1 MTDAV
6 RKESDGVA
14 AMESQLQLVRS
25 LMGGTAAMRNAG
37 TKFLPK
43 WPNEEDLAYRTR
55 LSVSTLYPAFS
66 HTAKIL
72 AGKPFAK
79 PLHIENDVPS
89 QIIEFCENI
98 DLEGRNLH
106 TFAADLMEDVIA
118 DGVTGVLVD
127 FPTSVGA
134 RTRAEELSAGL
145 RPYWKRYPSG
155 TILGWKTQNIAG
167 VTTLSQI
174 RLLEIEKEDDGEFG
188 ETLVEQ
194 VRVLTPGFWRTY
206 RKHTTIGGKEEWQQ
220 YDAGN
225 TTLPSIPFTFLY
237 GERKGFGVGKP
248 PLLELAHQNVE
259 HWQSKSDQQNIL
271 HVARVPILVL
281 IGAETETALTVGA
294 SSAVKLPLGADLK
307 FVEHS
312 GAAIEAGRNDLKDIE
327 ERMLQSGAE
336 LLVRKPG
343 GPVTATQIETE
354 GEGNKSA
361 LQRIAES
368 FEDGIDQCLQF
379 TADWLNLPEGG
390 HATLHKDFGANNLS
404 DASASLLLDLQAA
417 GIISKKRVII
427 ETQRRNILS
436 ENFDPEEELDEAGE
450 DGPPNGAID
459 DGDPEGEV

>member
-6 RKESDGVA
+6 RKESDVVA

-37 TKFLPK
+37 AKFLPK
-43 WPNEEDLAYRTR
+43 WPNEEELAYRTR
-55 LSVSTLYPAFS
+55 VSVSTLYPAFS
-66 HTAKIL
+66 HTVKIL

-79 PLHIENDVPS
+79 HISIGEDVPP
-89 QIIEFCENI
+89 QISEFCENI

-106 TFAADLMEDVIA
+106 AFAADLMEDVIA
-118 DGVTGVLVD
+118 DGVAGVLVE
-127 FPTSVGA
+127 FPPSVGV
-134 RTRAEELSAGL
+134 RTRAEELAAGL

-155 TILGWKTQNIAG
+155 TVLGWKTETVAG
-167 VTTLSQI
+167 VTVLSQV
-174 RLLEIEKEDDGEFG
+174 RLLEIEREDDGEFG
-188 ETLVEQ
+188 EELIEQ
-194 VRVLTPGFWRTY
+194 VRVLTPGLWRTY
-206 RKHTTIGGKEEWQQ
+206 RKRTTAGGKEEWYQ
-220 YDAGN
+220 YKFGN
-225 TTLPSIPFTFLY
+225 TTMRSIPFVFLY
-237 GERKGFGVGKP
+237 GDRKGFGVGKP

-271 HVARVPILVL
+271 HVARVPILAL
-281 IGAETETALTVGA
+281 IGADTETALTVGA
-294 SSAVKLPLGADLK
+294 SSAVKLPLGADMK

-361 LQRIAES
+361 LQRITES

-379 TADWLNLPEGG
+379 TADWINLPEGG
-390 HATLHKDFGANNLS
+390 HVTLHKDFGANNLS

-450 DGPPNGAID
+450 DGPSTGSVD